1 MSDHDIGGVAV
12 PPAPEGEPDLGPWAL
27 DAIEAL
33 LQVDEEWRVPED
45 RGFTWWPR
53 RLAQRAWA
61 EPVREAYGEQVTRVH
76 VATEILR
83 EVPVTDEVLR
93 LLAEANLTATL
104 GGFVIDPDGSLS
116 AHSHAWFHRENTW
129 QVNLLSTAAVLQA
142 ATCEASV
149 DSIRE
154 VVGGRVAVS
163 AHPDR
168 GERPEPD
175 EMLGIGEFVTE
186 AGGAPSP
193 YTPGDFEA
201 AAREGERLWLVSTT
215 GGRALTAEVPFFG
228 GKQAGGRALG
238 SGPARAS
245 GSGSVRAPVGAFTD
259 GPVSNRRRPDGPNEA
274 GLETALLQLTA
285 DDPHPELGSGLLALL
300 RLPLTLPG
308 AASARLAND
317 LNRAEQEAVT
327 VSPLLGSWCLAGEE
341 IAFVSFTPAFVLRGD
356 PESSRRARLLNTAA
370 WMTARSLWAAAE
382 IMGRERGPAS
392 ATETGGP
399 AIRR

>member
-1 MSDHDIGGVAV
+1 MSDRDIGGVAV

-27 DAIEAL
+27 EAIEAL
-33 LQVDEEWRVPED
+33 LQVDKEWCVPED
-45 RGFTWWPR
+45 RGFTWWPH

-61 EPVREAYGEQVTRVH
+61 EPVREAYGERVARVH
-76 VATEILR
+76 VATQVLR

-116 AHSHAWFHRENTW
+116 AHCHAWFHRENTW

-149 DSIRE
+149 DSIRG

-175 EMLGIGEFVTE
+175 EMLGIGGFVTE

-201 AAREGERLWLVSTT
+201 AAREGEQLWLVSTT

-228 GKQAGGRALG
+228 GTPAGG
-238 SGPARAS
+238 
-245 GSGSVRAPVGAFTD
+245 
-259 GPVSNRRRPDGPNEA
+259 PDEA

-285 DDPHPELGSGLLALL
+285 EDQHPELGSGLLALL

-317 LNRAEQEAVT
+317 LNRAEREAVT

-341 IAFVSFTPAFVLRGD
+341 VAFVSFTPAFVLRGD
-356 PESSRRARLLNTAA
+356 SESARRARLLNTAA

-382 IMGRERGPAS
+382 IMDRGRGALV
-392 ATETGGP
+392 GG
-399 AIRR
+399 

>member
-1 MSDHDIGGVAV
+1 M
-12 PPAPEGEPDLGPWAL
+12 
-27 DAIEAL
+27 
-33 LQVDEEWRVPED
+33 
-45 RGFTWWPR
+45 
-53 RLAQRAWA
+53 
-61 EPVREAYGEQVTRVH
+61 H
-76 VATEILR
+76 VATEVLR
-83 EVPVTDEVLR
+83 EVPVTDEVLL

-104 GGFVIDPDGSLS
+104 GGFVMDPDGAIS
-116 AHSHAWFHRENTW
+116 AHSHAWFRRENTW

-149 DSIRE
+149 DAIRE

-175 EMLGIGEFVTE
+175 EMLGIGGFVTE

-201 AAREGERLWLVSTT
+201 AAREGEQLWLVATT
-215 GGRALTAEVPFFG
+215 GGRALTAEVPFLG
-228 GKQAGGRALG
+228 GTPAGGRRRG
-238 SGPARAS
+238 GVRHVPRSGQSRAART
-245 GSGSVRAPVGAFTD
+245 GD
-259 GPVSNRRRPDGPNEA
+259 RRRPDDPDEA

-285 DDPHPELGSGLLALL
+285 DDPHPELGAGLLALL

-317 LNRAEQEAVT
+317 LNRAEREAVT

-341 IAFVSFTPAFVLRGD
+341 VAFVSFTPAFVLRSD
-356 PESSRRARLLNTAA
+356 SESARRARLLNAAA

-382 IMGRERGPAS
+382 IMGEGVGQASEAETVGP
-392 ATETGGP
+392 T
-399 AIRR
+399 IRR

>member
-1 MSDHDIGGVAV
+1 MSDSDISGVAV
-12 PPAPEGEPDLGPWAL
+12 PPMPEDEPDLGPWAL
-27 DAIEAL
+27 EAIEAL

-45 RGFTWWPR
+45 RGFTWWPH

-93 LLAEANLTATL
+93 QLAEANLTATL
-104 GGFVIDPDGSLS
+104 GGFVLDPDGTLS
-116 AHSHAWFHRENTW
+116 SHSHAWFHRENIW

-149 DSIRE
+149 GAIRE

-175 EMLGIGEFVTE
+175 EMLGIGGFMSE
-186 AGGAPSP
+186 AGAAPSP
-193 YTPGDFEA
+193 YAPEDFET

-215 GGRALTAEVPFFG
+215 AGRALTAEVPFFG
-228 GKQAGGRALG
+228 GTPTGGRAPG
-238 SGPARAS
+238 SGPARAPVRGFPG
-245 GSGSVRAPVGAFTD
+245 GSASD
-259 GPVSNRRRPDGPNEA
+259 RRRAGGTDEA

-285 DDPHPELGSGLLALL
+285 EDQHPELGSGLLALL

-317 LNRAEQEAVT
+317 LNRAEREAVT

-341 IAFVSFTPAFVLRGD
+341 VAFVSFTPAFVLRGD
-356 PESSRRARLLNTAA
+356 SESARRARLLNTAA

-382 IMGRERGPAS
+382 IMDRGRGALV
-392 ATETGGP
+392 GG
-399 AIRR
+399 